1 MNKLIKKNKKQ
12 RLLFKQI
19 EFSKIILNSITSNFL
34 INRQTRLKVKQL
46 HFSLN
51 LNGTISRINN
61 RCILTGRSKSIN
73 RFFKLSRIQL
83 RVLASNSMLP
93 GVSKYNW

>member
-34 INRQTRLKVKQL
+34 INRQTRLKIKQL
-46 HFSLN
+46 HFSFN

>member
-1 MNKLIKKNKKQ
+1 MNKLIKKNKRQ

-19 EFSKIILNSITSNFL
+19 EISKLILNSISHNFL
-34 INRQTRLKVKQL
+34 INKQTRLKIKQL
-46 HFSLN
+46 HFL
-51 LNGTISRINN
+51 LKVDGTISRINN
-61 RCILTGRSKSIN
+61 RCILTGRSRSIN

-83 RVLASNSMLP
+83 RLLASNALLP